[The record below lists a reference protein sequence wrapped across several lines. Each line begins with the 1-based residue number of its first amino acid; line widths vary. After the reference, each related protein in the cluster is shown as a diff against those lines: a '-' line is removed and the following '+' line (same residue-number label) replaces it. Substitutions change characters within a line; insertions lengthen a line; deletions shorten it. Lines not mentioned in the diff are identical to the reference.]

1 MDKTALRK
9 KYKTLRNQLTSD
21 QIDDLSLDLA
31 NRALSI
37 PIWDKSYYH
46 IFLPII
52 KQKELDTQ
60 YLLHILQ
67 GKDKHIIVPKSD
79 FETETLQHIL
89 LTDNT
94 PIQVNKWG
102 IPEPVSGIP
111 IPEAS
116 IEVVFIPL
124 LAFDTHGN
132 RVGYGKGF
140 YDKFLALC
148 NPNTLKIGLSLFQ
161 AEEEFTDV
169 LPTDI
174 PLNYCITPE
183 KTYTF

>member
-46 IFLPII
+46 IFLPIS

-148 NPNTLKIGLSLFQ
+148 NSNTLKIGLSLFQ
-161 AEEEFTDV
+161 AEEELIDV

-183 KTYTF
+183 KTYIF